1 METKQPQNQ
10 VNEAAEQAA
19 ALKKAQ
25 TIKIA
30 KYASVAVLAIV
41 AVVLIYVFAVYKPA
55 VESGNEAI
63 GQADVALI
71 EAEGDSAKLAEAFK
85 KYEAVA
91 QEFGQDAGN
100 RANLMVAISHYAN
113 GEYEKC
119 IESLNDFS
127 NTGAIIDA
135 GAESLKGDCYVNM
148 KEYDKALDCYDD
160 AISACDENPQL
171 APFFMA
177 KQARIYN
184 EKKEYAKELEVYET
198 IKKEYPT
205 YTGIEVD
212 KYIQRAKTL
221 AESNK

>member
-1 METKQPQNQ
+1 METKEPKNQ

-19 ALKKAQ
+19 AQKKAQ
-25 TIKIA
+25 MIKA
-30 KYASVAVLAIV
+30 VKYASIVVGAIV
-41 AVVLIYVFAVYKPA
+41 AVVLVYIYAVRNPA
-55 VESGNEAI
+55 IEGGNEAI
-63 GQADVALI
+63 GQADFALM
-71 EAEGDSAKLAEAFK
+71 EANGDSAKMAEVLK

-148 KEYDKALDCYDD
+148 KEYDKALGCYDD